1 MSAFAAKLKI
11 FSNCVEL
18 AVNENAAMVAL
29 EAFTEGISVL
39 ILLLKSEFAVT
50 YEGGLCQVFR
60 CESKGHANKT
70 ILLVCKCL
78 SCAFSSG
85 GDLHL
90 CTRYAMLPKCKF
102 NQYQNIQ
109 RHKQYICVQFQ
120 DLGIAMPRKC

>member
-1 MSAFAAKLKI
+1 MSAFAAELKI

-29 EAFTEGISVL
+29 EAFTEDISEL
-39 ILLLKSEFAVT
+39 ILFLKSEFAVT

-85 GDLHL
+85 GDLHMQ
-90 CTRYAMLPKCKF
+90 CYPSV
-102 NQYQNIQ
+102 NSINI
-109 RHKQYICVQFQ
+109 KIFSDINNTYECSSKI
-120 DLGIAMPRKC
+120 